1 MLNRGLD
8 KLELL
13 RIVEAVANEKS
24 IDKELVIGSMESAIQ
39 KAALTKFG
47 NDNNIEVTIDREN
60 GDIKIQKVLDIVEK
74 VEDSSREISLADA
87 KKINKETAH
96 LKLGEKIYEELPQI
110 DFGRIA
116 AQSAKQVISSR
127 VREAEKNRQ
136 YEDFKDKQEQI
147 LSGIIKRLEYGNVI
161 VDLGKAE
168 GVIKKDEL
176 IPREI
181 LKTGDRV
188 KAYCYEVKKEMK
200 GQQIFLSRAH
210 PQFLAKLFFQ
220 EVPEIY
226 EGTIEIK
233 AVARDPGSRAKI
245 CVFSQD
251 SSIDP
256 VGACV
261 GMRGSRVQTIVNELH
276 GEKIDIIKWT
286 EDLPTLISESLSPAE
301 IQKVLIDQ
309 DNKRIDIILTE
320 ENLSK
325 AIGRRGQNVRLA
337 SKLTNYEIDILTDKE
352 DSERRQAEFKERTD
366 ILIKNLE
373 VDETLGQLLVSEG
386 FTSIE
391 EIAQSNPEDIS
402 KIDAIDEETSKELIN
417 RSKETLIKEKE
428 AVAEKLKKLGVEE
441 KLSNLKGMTQ
451 GMLVILGKKF
461 INKDSVALILG
472 DNFFYGQS
480 LTNILKK
487 NINFQKGA
495 KIFLHP
501 VKNPQNYG
509 VAYVRK
515 KKVVKLKEKPKKT
528 NSNLAVTGL
537 YLFDNRVMEFTK
549 KLRPSNR
556 GELEIIDLLNIYRKK
571 NLLNAE
577 LIGRG
582 GAWLDAGNIK
592 DYYSASSFISAIE
605 NRQGFKIAC
614 PEEIALKNNWIKKDN
629 IKKSIKFYGNCEY
642 SKYLKTLLK

>member
-1 MLNRGLD
+1 MGTSPFFFRDYKMLNRGLD

-24 IDKELVIGSMESAIQ
+24 IDKELVIESMESAIQ

-47 NDNNIEVTIDREN
+47 NDNNIEVIIDRES
-60 GDIKIQKVLDIVEK
+60 GDIKIQKVLKIVEN
-74 VEDSSREISLADA
+74 VEDSAREITLDEA
-87 KKINKETAH
+87 KKSSPKNKD
-96 LKLGEKIYEELPQI
+96 LKVGEQVFEELPQI

-136 YEDFKDKQEQI
+136 YEDFIDKQGQI

-188 KAYCYEVKKEMK
+188 KAYCYEVRKELK
-200 GQQIFLSRAH
+200 GHQIFLSRAH

-233 AVARDPGSRAKI
+233 SVARDPGSRAKI
-245 CVFSQD
+245 CVHSQD

-301 IQKVLIDQ
+301 IQRVLIDQ

-352 DSERRQAEFKERTD
+352 DSERRQAEFKERTET
-366 ILIKNLE
+366 LIKNLE

-391 EIAQSNPEDIS
+391 DISQTTPDEIA
-402 KIDAIDEETSKELIN
+402 KIEAIDEETAGELIN

-428 AVAEKLKKLGVEE
+428 AVALKLKELGVEE
-441 KLSNLKGMTQ
+441 NLINLKGMTQ
-451 GMLVILGKKF
+451 GMLVILG
-461 INKDSVALILG
+461 
-472 DNFFYGQS
+472 Q
-480 LTNILKK
+480 K
-487 NINFQKGA
+487 NI
-495 KIFLHP
+495 
-501 VKNPQNYG
+501 
-509 VAYVRK
+509 
-515 KKVVKLKEKPKKT
+515 
-528 NSNLAVTGL
+528 
-537 YLFDNRVMEFTK
+537 K
-549 KLRPSNR
+549 KLNDFA
-556 GELEIIDLLNIYRKK
+556 DLSSD
-571 NLLNAE
+571 E
-577 LIGRG
+577 LIGG
-582 GAWLDAGNIK
+582 FDEIK
-592 DYYSASSFISAIE
+592 GKKIRIDGYLEEFSLSRKEADELIMSA
-605 NRQGFKIAC
+605 R
-614 PEEIALKNNWIKKDN
+614 EIAYK
-629 IKKSIKFYGNCEY
+629 
-642 SKYLKTLLK
+642 

>member
-8 KLELL
+8 KQELL

-47 NDNNIEVTIDREN
+47 NDNNIEVVIDRKS
-60 GDIKIQKVLDIVEK
+60 GDIKISKVLDIVEK
-74 VEDSSREISLADA
+74 VEDPAREISLGDA
-87 KKINKETAH
+87 KKIDTNSGE
-96 LKLGEKIYEELPQI
+96 LKVGGKVFEELPQV

-136 YEDFKDKQEQI
+136 YDDFIDKQGQI
-147 LSGIIKRLEYGNVI
+147 LGGIIKRLEYGNII

-188 KAYCYEVKKEMK
+188 KAYCYEVKKELK
-200 GQQIFLSRAH
+200 GHQIFLSRAH

-233 AVARDPGSRAKI
+233 SVARDPGSRAKI
-245 CVFSQD
+245 CVHSQD

-309 DNKRIDIILTE
+309 ENKKIDIILTE

-337 SKLTNYEIDILTDKE
+337 SKLTNFEIDILTDKE
-352 DSERRQAEFKERTD
+352 DSERRQAEFKDRTET
-366 ILIKNLE
+366 LIKNLE

-386 FTSIE
+386 FISIE
-391 EIAQSNPEDIS
+391 EISQSSPENIS
-402 KIDAIDEETSKELIN
+402 KIDAIDEETAKELIN
-417 RSKETLIKEKE
+417 RSKETLVKEKE
-428 AVAEKLKKLGVEE
+428 EVALKLKELGVEE
-441 KLSNLKGMTQ
+441 SLIKLEGMTQ
-451 GMLVILGKKF
+451 GMLVILG
-461 INKDSVALILG
+461 
-472 DNFFYGQS
+472 Q
-480 LTNILKK
+480 K
-487 NINFQKGA
+487 NI
-495 KIFLHP
+495 
-501 VKNPQNYG
+501 
-509 VAYVRK
+509 
-515 KKVVKLKEKPKKT
+515 
-528 NSNLAVTGL
+528 
-537 YLFDNRVMEFTK
+537 K
-549 KLRPSNR
+549 KLSDFA
-556 GELEIIDLLNIYRKK
+556 DLSSD
-571 NLLNAE
+571 E
-577 LIGRG
+577 LIGG
-582 GAWLDAGNIK
+582 FDEIK
-592 DYYSASSFISAIE
+592 GKKIRIE
-605 NRQGFKIAC
+605 GYL
-614 PEEIALKNNWIKKDN
+614 EEFSLSRKEADDLIMAAREIIYK
-629 IKKSIKFYGNCEY
+629 
-642 SKYLKTLLK
+642 